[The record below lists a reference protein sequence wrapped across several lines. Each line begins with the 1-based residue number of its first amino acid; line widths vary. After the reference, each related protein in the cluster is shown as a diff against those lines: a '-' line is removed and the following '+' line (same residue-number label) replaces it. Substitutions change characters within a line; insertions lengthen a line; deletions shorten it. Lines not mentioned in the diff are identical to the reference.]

1 MVHATDRYDP
11 SELPVPHGYELAPEQ
26 RRLLRSRPRAVAL
39 EWAAAAYGH
48 GARVL
53 HARSL
58 PGGTSSAIHV
68 LTVDDR
74 RGGRHQAVLRRY
86 VRPDVMHEAS
96 EGVTTEA
103 AALRLL
109 AGSAVPAPRLLAADP
124 AGQAAGLPAVLMS
137 LLPGRIQ
144 WAPPPARLDAF
155 LQRLAEPL
163 LAIGAVTVA
172 TGAPIPAYR
181 PYELGRP
188 LGPPPWSRLP
198 RRVWDA
204 AVALYEGPAPLPDR
218 RFIHR
223 DYHPGNVLWRRG
235 AVSGVVDWQHA
246 RLGALEA
253 DVGHCRANL
262 HRHFSAAVAD
272 RFLRAWQAISGR
284 TEYHPYWDV
293 TVVLTVPGSYGP
305 PDAKLD
311 EFVAAAVARL

>member
-1 MVHATDRYDP
+1 LVHPSDGYDP
-11 SELPVPHGYELAPEQ
+11 SALPAPHGYELPPER
-26 RRLLRSRPRAVAL
+26 RRLLRSRPPAVAL
-39 EWAAAAYGH
+39 QWAAAAYGPT
-48 GARVL
+48 ARVL
-53 HARSL
+53 HARPL

-68 LTVDDR
+68 VTVDDG
-74 RGGRHQAVLRRY
+74 RGGRHRAVLRRY
-86 VRPDVMHEAS
+86 VRPDVMDEAS
-96 EGVTTEA
+96 DGVATEA

-109 AGSAVPAPRLLAADP
+109 AASSVPAPRLLAADP
-124 AGQAAGLPAVLMS
+124 GGQAAGVPAVLMS

-144 WAPPPARLDAF
+144 WAPAPSRLDAY
-155 LQRLAEPL
+155 LRRLAEPL
-163 LAIGAVTVA
+163 LAIDEVAVPAGT
-172 TGAPIPAYR
+172 PIPAYR

-204 AVALYEGPAPLPDR
+204 AVALYEGPPPQPDR

-272 RFLRAWQAISGR
+272 RFLRVWQAISGR

-305 PDAKLD
+305 PDERLD